1 LVNKNLLAVAIIV
14 LVAAVGVG
22 ATQLG
27 GQSTSTPTPT
37 PESPTPAENGT
48 VTPTATPTPTSTATP
63 TSTDNGTPTPTATP
77 TATPVPALEIDKIRG
92 QVERDIVAF
101 QDDPTTATNEAMA
114 TEGSVSAV
122 LSAMARNH
130 SQRMAERGRLAHTI
144 GNSTTDDRYEQ
155 RPAIKNCRVVTNQE
169 TYTVARESMEGI
181 ARVPRIDDSERDYG
195 SRLVDRLISDNHARY
210 ALEFDDADQLGIG
223 IATSE
228 EYVYVTIVVC

>member
-1 LVNKNLLAVAIIV
+1 MNKNLLAVAIIV

-27 GQSTSTPTPT
+27 GQGTSTPTPT
-37 PESPTPAENGT
+37 PESPTPTATPAENGT
-48 VTPTATPTPTSTATP
+48 ATPTATPTSA
-63 TSTDNGTPTPTATP
+63 DNGTPTPTPTP
-77 TATPVPALEIDKIRG
+77 TATPVPALDTDQIRE

-114 TEGSVSAV
+114 IEGSVSSV

-130 SQRMAERGRLAHTI
+130 SQQMAERGRLAHTI

-155 RPAIKNCRVVTNQE
+155 RPAIANCRVVTNQE

-181 ARVPRIDDSERDYG
+181 ARVPRTDDSERDYG
-195 SRLVDRLISDNHARY
+195 SRLVERLISDDHARRT
-210 ALEFDDADQLGIG
+210 LEFDDADQLGIG
-223 IATSE
+223 IAAGE
-228 EYVYVTIVVC
+228 EYVYVTIAVC